1 MHVIFRSFFAI
12 VCKLYVLDFKSSQR
26 FVEDRNARHGLL
38 EKQVG
43 IFFLD
48 VNVTCC
54 SSIVFYAPYT

>member
-43 IFFLD
+43 IFF
-48 VNVTCC
+48 
-54 SSIVFYAPYT
+54 